1 LEQSGRNIVML
12 CDWSKTNKSFYGQNG
27 RSGMDDFESQFAAA
41 TERGRIAF
49 ATKPRARAARYES
62 KSGLLIIDLANGA
75 TFTVPAR
82 LLQRLE
88 TATDGQI
95 AEVEVGGV
103 GFGLHWEALDADHLV
118 ESLLNGRF
126 GSNRYMADRFG
137 PDWGLT
143 EAA

>member
-1 LEQSGRNIVML
+1 
-12 CDWSKTNKSFYGQNG
+12 
-27 RSGMDDFESQFAAA
+27 MDDFESQFASA

-49 ATKPRARAARYES
+49 ATKPRASAAHYDPQTGS
-62 KSGLLIIDLANGA
+62 LVIDLANGA

-88 TATDGQI
+88 TATDEQI
-95 AEVEVGGV
+95 AEVEVSGV
-103 GFGLHWEALDADHLV
+103 GFGLHWETLDADHLV
-118 ESLLNGRF
+118 ESLLTGRF